1 MQQLLLSDGH
11 VPLQLGMICA
21 ALDVATALTNLPS
34 SGNEQEGIMIFSS
47 AAFILAY
54 LPIVFFV
61 YFGLNKLRMIS
72 LGKIWLVLASVFFYG
87 YWSVDYIPL
96 LIGSILFNFAVGCA
110 ISPTSKNLSIGGYRK
125 TILALSITANLALL
139 GYFKYAN
146 FFIENLNAAAG
157 SEFALHEIILPLGI
171 SFYTFTQ
178 IAFLVDSY
186 RGEAKEYDLIN
197 YALFVTFFPHLIAGP
212 ILHHKEM
219 MGQFK
224 SKWTWAVRY
233 RNILT
238 GLFIFSIGL
247 FKKVMIADTF
257 SVWADAGF
265 SSGANHDFF
274 SSWATSLSY
283 TFQLYFDFSGYCD
296 MAIGAAL
303 LFNIWLPI
311 NFNSPYKALDIQ
323 DFWRRW
329 HMTLSRYLRDYLYIP
344 LGGNRCSSAR
354 VYFNLMATFVLGG
367 LWHGASWMFVI
378 WGALHGGALV
388 IHRMWKNL
396 GMSMPRPLAWVVT
409 FLFVNITW
417 VFFRA
422 TSMQEAMSILGG
434 MIDVRS
440 ISSESL
446 AEIPT
451 SDLAWAGVI
460 SDKLL
465 QFLPIGV
472 VANSLCYGMIA
483 AAFLIISQKN
493 SFELSTTG
501 RIGNLKAI
509 YMSILFCL
517 AMYSTLQ
524 STSTVFLYFNF

>member
-1 MQQLLLSDGH
+1 
-11 VPLQLGMICA
+11 
-21 ALDVATALTNLPS
+21 
-34 SGNEQEGIMIFSS
+34 MIFSS
-47 AAFILAY
+47 AAFILVY

-61 YFGLNKLRMIS
+61 YFALNKFRLIPV
-72 LGKIWLVLASVFFYG
+72 GKIWLVSASIFFYG

-96 LIGSILFNFAVGCA
+96 LIASILFNFTVGCL
-110 ISPTSKNLSIGGYRK
+110 ISPSSSIVSIRSYRK
-125 TILALSITANLALL
+125 PILALSIATNLALL

-146 FFIENLNAAAG
+146 FFIENLNAATGTALN
-157 SEFALHEIILPLGI
+157 LHEIVLPLGI

-219 MGQFK
+219 MGQFR
-224 SKWTWAVRY
+224 SRWTWAIRY
-233 RNILT
+233 RNIFT
-238 GLFIFSIGL
+238 GMLIFSIGL
-247 FKKVMIADTF
+247 FKKVIIADTF
-257 SVWADAGF
+257 AVWADAGF

-344 LGGNRCSSAR
+344 LGGNRCSSSR

-388 IHRMWKNL
+388 IHRFWKNL
-396 GMSMPRPLAWVVT
+396 GMSMPAPLAWIVT
-409 FLFVNITW
+409 FLFVNVAW

-422 TSMQEAMSILGG
+422 TSMQDAMTILGG
-434 MIDVRS
+434 MVDIGS
-440 ISSESL
+440 ISTATLSDV
-446 AEIPT
+446 PT

-460 SDKLL
+460 SDRLL
-465 QFLPIGV
+465 QFLPVGV

-483 AAFLIISQKN
+483 AALVIISQKN
-493 SFELSTTG
+493 SFEISTSG
-501 RIGNLKAI
+501 RFNSYKVL
-509 YMSILFCL
+509 YMSILFCI

>member
-1 MQQLLLSDGH
+1 
-11 VPLQLGMICA
+11 
-21 ALDVATALTNLPS
+21 
-34 SGNEQEGIMIFSS
+34 MIFSS
-47 AAFILAY
+47 TAFILVY

-61 YFGLNKLRMIS
+61 YFGLNKLRLIQA
-72 LGKIWLVLASVFFYG
+72 GKLWLVAASIFFYG
-87 YWSVDYIPL
+87 YWSIDYIPL
-96 LIGSILFNFAVGCA
+96 LLASIFFNFVVGCA
-110 ISPTSKNLSIGGYRK
+110 ISPYAKGLRINTSRK
-125 TILALSITANLALL
+125 TVLALSITANIALL

-146 FFIENLNAAAG
+146 FFIENINSAIG
-157 SEFALHEIILPLGI
+157 SSYNLAEIILPLGI

-186 RGEAKEYDLIN
+186 KGEAKEYDFVN

-224 SKWTWAVRY
+224 SKWTLAIRH
-233 RNILT
+233 RNIFM
-238 GLFIFSIGL
+238 GLFIFSVGM

-257 SVWADAGF
+257 AVWADSGF
-265 SSGANHDFF
+265 ASGASHDFF

-311 NFNSPYKALDIQ
+311 NFNSPYKSLDIQ

-354 VYFNLMATFVLGG
+354 IYFNLMATFVLGG

-388 IHRMWKNL
+388 IHRLWKQL
-396 GMSMPRPLAWVVT
+396 GMSMPAPLAWLIT
-409 FLFVNITW
+409 FLFVNVTW

-422 TSMQEAMSILGG
+422 TSLNDAFSILGG
-434 MIDVRS
+434 MVNLSS
-440 ISSESL
+440 INL
-446 AEIPT
+446 ASPNEVPV
-451 SDLAWAGVI
+451 SNLAWGGTL
-460 SDKLL
+460 SDSILSI
-465 QFLPIGV
+465 LPTGIA
-472 VANSLCYGMIA
+472 ANFLCYAMIA
-483 AAFLIISQKN
+483 LGFIIICQRN
-493 SFELSTTG
+493 SFEITTSQG
-501 RIGNLKAI
+501 HLRLKTFFMTLI
-509 YMSILFCL
+509 FTT
-517 AMYSTLQ
+517 AMYSTIK

>member
-1 MQQLLLSDGH
+1 
-11 VPLQLGMICA
+11 
-21 ALDVATALTNLPS
+21 
-34 SGNEQEGIMIFSS
+34 MIFSS
-47 AAFILAY
+47 PAFILAY

-61 YFGLNKLRMIS
+61 YFYFNKLRLVS
-72 LGKIWLVLASVFFYG
+72 AGKLWLVAASLFFYG
-87 YWSVDYIPL
+87 YWSINYIPL
-96 LIGSILFNFAVGCA
+96 LLGSILFNFIVGCA
-110 ISPTSKNLSIGGYRK
+110 ISPYAKGLRVPASRKVLLGLSIG
-125 TILALSITANLALL
+125 INLALL

-146 FFIENLNAAAG
+146 FFIDNLNAAANT
-157 SEFALHEIILPLGI
+157 SFSLTQIILPLGI

-186 RGEAKEYDLIN
+186 KGEAKEYDFVN

-224 SKWTWAVRY
+224 SKWTLAVRY
-233 RNILT
+233 RNIFL

-247 FKKVMIADTF
+247 FKKVIIADTF
-257 SVWADAGF
+257 AVWADAGF
-265 SSGANHDFF
+265 ASGASHDFF
-274 SSWATSLSY
+274 SAWATSLSY

-311 NFNSPYKALDIQ
+311 NFNSPYKSLDIQ

-354 VYFNLMATFVLGG
+354 VHFNLMATFVLGG
-367 LWHGASWMFVI
+367 FWHGASWMFII

-388 IHRMWKNL
+388 LHRIWKRL
-396 GMSMPRPLAWVVT
+396 GFSMPTALAWIVT
-409 FLFVNITW
+409 FLFVNVTW

-422 TSMQEAMSILGG
+422 TSLADALTILGG
-434 MIDVRS
+434 MIDYNS
-440 ISSESL
+440 IGSLQVSS
-446 AEIPT
+446 IPT
-451 SDLAWAGVI
+451 EKLAWAGVGA
-460 SDKLL
+460 DMLL
-465 QFLPIGV
+465 EWLSPGIA
-472 VANSLCYGMIA
+472 ANVLCFAMIA
-483 AAFLIISQKN
+483 AAFVLITQKN
-493 SFELSTTG
+493 SFEITTQNG
-501 RIGNLKAI
+501 LGWKKTLW
-509 YMSILFCL
+509 MSLLFII
-517 AMYSTLQ
+517 AMYSTVQ

>member
-1 MQQLLLSDGH
+1 
-11 VPLQLGMICA
+11 
-21 ALDVATALTNLPS
+21 
-34 SGNEQEGIMIFSS
+34 MIFSS
-47 AAFILAY
+47 TVFILLY

-61 YFGLNKLRMIS
+61 YFGLNKLRLIS
-72 LGKIWLVLASVFFYG
+72 AGKLWLVAASVFFYG

-96 LIGSILFNFAVGCA
+96 LLGSIVFNFIVGCA
-110 ISPTSKNLSIGGYRK
+110 VSPDVKGLRIPVSRKLLLVMSISINI
-125 TILALSITANLALL
+125 ALL

-146 FFIENLNAAAG
+146 FLLDNVNLALG
-157 SEFALHEIILPLGI
+157 SDYNLAEIVLPLGI

-186 RGEAKEYDLIN
+186 RGEAKEYDFVN

-224 SKWTWAVRY
+224 SKWTWSVRY
-233 RNILT
+233 KNIFM
-238 GLFIFSIGL
+238 GLLIFSIGL

-257 SVWADAGF
+257 AFWADLGF
-265 SSGANHDFF
+265 TPGASHDFF

-311 NFNSPYKALDIQ
+311 NFNSPYKSLDIQ

-378 WGALHGGALV
+378 WGALHGGALI
-388 IHRMWKNL
+388 IHRFWKQI
-396 GMSMPRPLAWVVT
+396 GMSMPKPLAWIVT
-409 FLFVNITW
+409 FTFVNVTW

-422 TSMQEAMSILGG
+422 TSISDAVSILGG
-434 MIDVRS
+434 MVNFSS
-440 ISSESL
+440 IVEATTESVPATSL
-446 AEIPT
+446 ALAGAKA
-451 SDLAWAGVI
+451 DL
-460 SDKLL
+460 LL
-465 QFLPIGV
+465 SFLPIGIA
-472 VANSLCYGMIA
+472 ANVMCYGMIA
-483 AAFLIISQKN
+483 LAFFLVAQKN
-493 SFELSTTG
+493 SFEITISRG
-501 RIGNLKAI
+501 RFTVKTLF
-509 YMSILFCL
+509 MSVLFSI
-517 AMYSTLQ
+517 AMYSTIQ

>member
-1 MQQLLLSDGH
+1 
-11 VPLQLGMICA
+11 
-21 ALDVATALTNLPS
+21 
-34 SGNEQEGIMIFSS
+34 MIFSS
-47 AAFILAY
+47 TAFILAY

-61 YFGLNKLRMIS
+61 YFGLNKLR
-72 LGKIWLVLASVFFYG
+72 LVPAGKLWLVAASIFFYG
-87 YWSVDYIPL
+87 YWSIDYIPL
-96 LIGSILFNFAVGCA
+96 LLASIFFNFVIGCA
-110 ISPTSKNLSIGGYRK
+110 ISPHAKGLRLHASRK
-125 TILALSITANLALL
+125 TVLAFSIAANIALL

-146 FFIENLNAAAG
+146 FFIDNLNTATG
-157 SEFALHEIILPLGI
+157 SNYSLTEIILPLGI

-186 RGEAKEYDLIN
+186 KGEAKEYDFVN

-224 SKWTWAVRY
+224 SKWTLAIRY
-233 RNILT
+233 RHILM

-257 SVWADAGF
+257 AIWADAGF
-265 SSGANHDFF
+265 ASGASHDFF

-311 NFNSPYKALDIQ
+311 NFNSPYKSLDIQ

-344 LGGNRCSSAR
+344 LGGNRCSPAR
-354 VYFNLMATFVLGG
+354 IYFNLMATFVLGG

-388 IHRMWKNL
+388 IHRLWKQM
-396 GMSMPRPLAWVVT
+396 GMSMPNPLAWLVT
-409 FLFVNITW
+409 FLFVNVTW

-422 TSMQEAMSILGG
+422 TSLDDAMTILSG
-434 MIDVRS
+434 MVNFRS
-440 ISSESL
+440 IT
-446 AEIPT
+446 AATVADVPT
-451 SDLAWAGVI
+451 SNLAWAGVV
-460 SDKLL
+460 SDKLIDI
-465 QFLPIGV
+465 LPIGIA
-472 VANSLCYGMIA
+472 ANALCYALIA
-483 AAFLIISQKN
+483 AAFVIITQKN
-493 SFELSTTG
+493 SFEITTTG
-501 RIGNLKAI
+501 KAGAAKI
-509 YMSILFCL
+509 VWMSVLFSI
-517 AMYSTLQ
+517 AMYSTVQ

>member
-1 MQQLLLSDGH
+1 
-11 VPLQLGMICA
+11 
-21 ALDVATALTNLPS
+21 
-34 SGNEQEGIMIFSS
+34 MIFSS
-47 AAFILAY
+47 PAFILAY

-61 YFGLNKLRMIS
+61 YFYLNKLRLVS
-72 LGKIWLVLASVFFYG
+72 AGKIWLVAASLFFYG
-87 YWSVDYIPL
+87 YWSINYIPL
-96 LIGSILFNFAVGCA
+96 LLGSILFNFIVGCA
-110 ISPTSKNLSIGGYRK
+110 ISPYAKGLRVPISRKVLLGLSIG
-125 TILALSITANLALL
+125 INLALL

-146 FFIENLNAAAG
+146 FFIDNLNAAANT
-157 SEFALHEIILPLGI
+157 SFSPTQIILPLGI

-186 RGEAKEYDLIN
+186 KGEAKEYDFVN

-224 SKWTWAVRY
+224 SKWTLAIRY
-233 RNILT
+233 RNIFL

-247 FKKVMIADTF
+247 FKKVIIADTF
-257 SVWADAGF
+257 AGWADAGF
-265 SSGANHDFF
+265 ASGANHDFF
-274 SSWATSLSY
+274 SAWATSLSY

-311 NFNSPYKALDIQ
+311 NFNSPYKSLDIQ

-354 VYFNLMATFVLGG
+354 VHFNLMTTFVLGG
-367 LWHGASWMFVI
+367 LWHGASWMFII

-388 IHRMWKNL
+388 LHRIWKKL
-396 GMSMPRPLAWVVT
+396 GFSMPTALAWIVT
-409 FLFVNITW
+409 FMFVNVTW

-422 TSMQEAMSILGG
+422 TSLADALTILGG
-434 MIDVRS
+434 MIDYNS
-440 ISSESL
+440 IGSLQASS
-446 AEIPT
+446 IPT
-451 SDLAWAGVI
+451 ENLAWAGVGA
-460 SDKLL
+460 DMLL
-465 QFLPIGV
+465 EWLPPGIA
-472 VANSLCYGMIA
+472 ANALCFAMIA
-483 AAFLIISQKN
+483 AAFVLIAQKN
-493 SFELSTTG
+493 SFEITTQNG
-501 RIGNLKAI
+501 IGWKKTLW
-509 YMSILFCL
+509 MSLLFII
-517 AMYSTLQ
+517 AMYSTVQ